1 MANTALL
8 ATASGEYVITL
19 LNGPEKGASF
29 KIVSGRVTIGR
40 GVENDIAL
48 TYDSKVSRTH
58 ALITV
63 TPQGVEISDVSDKNK
78 ILVDGDD
85 TPKQYLKSNSVI
97 QLGET
102 KLQFKVTKSGGAL
115 ANFSPRNA
123 VDSMRSA
130 TTGLYQ
136 ETSMRRR
143 NSTSS
148 ISSTQVV
155 MVLLALAGLYWYT
168 NRPGPAPAPQAE
180 IRMEEQ
186 INRDI
191 TSVEAEIATI
201 RADRDRRGENAPN
214 FNEINSHFIRG
225 LRDYNKGNYQRA
237 VESFQACLSLNP
249 NHPQCQQHYSLASR
263 AFWKM
268 VDGEMIRGLKFKEQN
283 QFASCRSA
291 FQNVKNL
298 VTDPTNKKY
307 VEAEVNRKLCD
318 ERDKER
324 F

>member
-1 MANTALL
+1 ML
-8 ATASGEYVITL
+8 ATVSVEYVITL

-40 GVENDIAL
+40 GLENDIAL
-48 TYDSKVSRTH
+48 TYDSKVSRHH
-58 ALITV
+58 ANITV
-63 TPQGVEISDVSDKNK
+63 TPQGIEISDVSDKNK
-78 ILVDGDD
+78 IIVDGDD

-102 KLQFKVTKSGGAL
+102 KMQFKAVQPKSSL
-115 ANFSPRNA
+115 TSFSPRNA

-130 TTGLYQ
+130 TTGLYKQ
-136 ETSMRRR
+136 SRRS

-155 MVLLALAGLYWYT
+155 MVIVALAGVYWYT
-168 NRPGPAPAPQAE
+168 NRPAPALAPRAE
-180 IRMEEQ
+180 IRMEEEV
-186 INRDI
+186 NRDI

-307 VEAEVNRKLCD
+307 VEAEANRKLCD
-318 ERDKER
+318 EREKER